1 VCRELRAARELR
13 AGKRWKR
20 LVLAGVEE
28 DGERKGIG
36 LVRRYVVEEDDR
48 SRQDEG

>member
-1 VCRELRAARELR
+1 MRAPRELK

-28 DGERKGIG
+28 DGERKGIC
-36 LVRRYVVEEDDR
+36 LARRYVVEEDDR